1 MARMTTTTPHC
12 PTCNLPLELIGNRPL
27 VQGYQVREYKCSTCE
42 AVTHRAMPWDH
53 SLTEPHGPFYH
64 E

>member
-12 PTCNLPLELIGNRPL
+12 PTCNVTLELTGNRPL
-27 VQGYQVREYKCSTCE
+27 VKGYQVREYKCPACGTE
-42 AVTHRAMPWDH
+42 THRATPWDH
-53 SLTEPHGPFYH
+53 SLTEPHGHFYH

>member
-1 MARMTTTTPHC
+1 MTTTPIC
-12 PTCNLPLELIGNRPL
+12 PACNEPLDLIGNRPL
-27 VQGYQVREYKCSTCE
+27 VPGYQVREYHCAKCRTT
-42 AVTHRAMPWDH
+42 THHATHWDH

>member
-1 MARMTTTTPHC
+1 MTTTTPHC

-53 SLTEPHGPFYH
+53 SLTEPHGPDRKSVV
-64 E
+64 